1 MDIKKFRNFD
11 TDSILIIVDVQRS
24 FKQYFTDN
32 YLLELKKYCAQFQQ
46 VYQIFDN
53 HVDGKEVSKDY
64 LYQRDSDIE
73 HHQDLYTF
81 PNQTQLIEKRYNYD
95 VDADF
100 YKKILDL
107 DVYKTIKEKEKEDSL
122 KRGDFFKTTA
132 GTIIVYIGNNHRWHH
147 MSKKLY
153 GLFSTLKRRRVTLVG
168 GSSGECLLDIEVCGL
183 SMGVDIQKNKGFIY
197 SATKCPIK

>member
-1 MDIKKFRNFD
+1 MVIKKFQNFD
-11 TDSILIIVDVQRS
+11 ADSILIIVDVQRS

-32 YLLELKKYCAQFQQ
+32 YLLALKKYCHEFEQ

-53 HVDGKEVSKDY
+53 HVDGNEVSKDY
-64 LYQRDSDIE
+64 LYQRQAVVTD
-73 HHQDLYTF
+73 HQDLYSF
-81 PNQTQLIEKRYNYD
+81 PNQTQIIEKRYNYD

-100 YKKILDL
+100 YKKILDPG
-107 DVYKTIKEKEKEDSL
+107 VYKTIKEKEKGGSL
-122 KRGDFFKTTA
+122 QRGDFFKTTG

-153 GLFSTLKRRRVTLVG
+153 DLFSTLKNRRVIIVG
-168 GSSGECLLDIEVCGL
+168 GSSGECLLDIEVCGI
-183 SMGVDIQKNKGFIY
+183 SMGVDIKKNRDFIY